1 MIALRWVLLLAAAAL
16 VLGAISGKATDL
28 QPSALR
34 LMVTAVVGLLA
45 PLFWP
50 GCAAR
55 PARTALLIVAWAT
68 AAACLAAIALR
79 VLGNPAQP
87 LPRIVEP
94 CAMLMPI
101 LLLTHTAAAAVEGHL
116 RRRSWDADNARE
128 IAGRTVAI
136 TLALLGALPLWLG
149 PLGELLSGR
158 HAWIID
164 AVVGMSPLTHL
175 AVASDNDLLRNQW
188 FYQHSNLAALQFSY
202 PGPAQLAWS
211 YALVGGVLALLAL
224 ALRRSRLPITKPPRP
239 QLTSE
244 KSK

>member
-1 MIALRWVLLLAAAAL
+1 MLLLAALLIVVGFRAA
-16 VLGAISGKATDL
+16 ASEL

-34 LMVTAVVGLLA
+34 VVVTAIFGLLA

-50 GCAAR
+50 GIVVT
-55 PARTALLIVAWAT
+55 PTRTALRVVAWS
-68 AAACLAAIALR
+68 AAAVCAAAVCIR
-79 VLGNPAQP
+79 VLGHAAQP
-87 LPRIVEP
+87 LPQILEP